1 MAAITTTGT
10 LTAGNSRAFDL
21 APGSALT
28 LTLLPNCRV
37 TVTETPE
44 TVSASDAGGNSPRTH
59 NHQLAGVVTYGPY
72 AMGGSVVV
80 ENASNSGSTVTWGRK
95 DTAVTTDS
103 TGTSLVSADGNVIPL
118 PQFVQPRIV
127 KQFSDLLD
135 VTIATSNATVV
146 SSIDTASPF
155 GCPALKLVITFSTTA
170 GRVEVSPPALNI
182 PSWNGHLGYTMWIDD
197 ATKLG
202 ESSVFV
208 GTSGYALYS
217 QAKRIGFNGG
227 NLAAGPSVVYA
238 GPCRQTSV
246 TDGGFVFGTS
256 SLIDHKLRFTSPNPI
271 AGTCTVWVKDCFIAN
286 PQRPVVVFSMD
297 DGFDS
302 WITAAGVLTQ
312 YGMRGTFGV
321 NSNQIDNGT
330 GITSANLRALIA
342 AGHHVSSHN
351 VRNYKLQTLYGT
363 GLGKNNGTN
372 TSQTAT
378 EYATDFHT
386 GRKAL
391 EALGAD
397 PQDFMYHPWVQGGV
411 DQIGLES
418 LWNAGVEM
426 ARGTDPYEAQI
437 YGMPLYNNAMNM
449 RAVELGNTR
458 TLAQAKAQADLAVTH
473 GGLCWFMAH
482 TFAATAADSVTW
494 ATADWAA
501 LVAYVA
507 SLDVDVLTVRQLR
520 DRLNAFGLLPTR
532 KAPVN
537 SNAMP
542 VRMIG
547 RLIGANMNVTTDQ
560 AITLMAGSWKIEG
573 VYVTTPSVSLT
584 TAAGGFY
591 TAAAKGGTAIVSAGQ
606 VYSTLT
612 AATDVLGCTM
622 AATPTITNNTMY
634 LSLTTG
640 QGSAATA
647 DVFVFGRPA

>member
-1 MAAITTTGT
+1 MKYADRVAETTGT
-10 LTAGNSRAFDL
+10 SGTGALILGGAAVGGRTFAEGFTSGDEVTYTVENAARTQWETGTGTYTTGSISRD
-21 APGSALT
+21 
-28 LTLLPNCRV
+28 
-37 TVTETPE
+37 
-44 TVSASDAGGNSPRTH
+44 TVSASSNGGAKVDFGSGPKTVFATAGAALLNPV
-59 NHQLAGVVTYGPY
+59 QA
-72 AMGGSVVV
+72 
-80 ENASNSGSTVTWGRK
+80 
-95 DTAVTTDS
+95 
-103 TGTSLVSADGNVIPL
+103 LVSGPAFI
-118 PQFVQPRIV
+118 QPRII

-155 GCPALKLVITFSTTA
+155 GCPALKLVITFGTTA
-170 GRVEVSPPALNI
+170 GRVEVTPPALNI
-182 PSWNGHLGYTMWIDD
+182 PAFNGHLGYTMWIDD

-202 ESSVFV
+202 EASVFV
-208 GTSGYALYS
+208 GTSAYALYQ

-246 TDGGFVFGTS
+246 NDGGFVFGTS
-256 SLIDHKLRFTSPNPI
+256 SLIDHKLRLTSPNPI
-271 AGTCTVWVKDCFIAN
+271 AGTCTIWLKDCFIAY
-286 PQRPVVVFSMD
+286 PQRPIIVFSMD

-302 WITAAGVLTQ
+302 WVTAASVLSQ
-312 YGMRGTFGV
+312 YGMKATLGV

-351 VRNYKLQTLYGT
+351 VQNYKLQTLYGT
-363 GLGKNNGTN
+363 GIGKNNGTG

-397 PQDFMYHPWVQGGV
+397 PQGFMYHPWVQGGV
-411 DQIGLES
+411 DQAGADALY
-418 LWNAGVEM
+418 NAGIDI
-426 ARGTDPYEAQI
+426 ARGTDPYETQI
-437 YGMPLYNNAMNM
+437 YGCYLGRNALNM

-458 TLAQAKAQADLAVTH
+458 TLAQAKAQVDLAVTH

-482 TFAATAADSVTW
+482 TFAATATDSSTW
-494 ATADWAA
+494 ATSDWAA

-520 DRLNAFGLLPTR
+520 DRLNAFGLLDTR
-532 KAPVN
+532 RSPVN
-537 SNAMP
+537 ATQP

-547 RLIGANMNVTTDQ
+547 RIIGANMNSTADQ